1 MSRNTQKYQEH
12 KKVNKTVVNTAL
24 VLTLFGIAAPT
35 VAKQNALATVVRV
48 KDGDGVVVSK
58 DGKDIEIR
66 LVCIDAPEKEQ
77 PGGQQSTD
85 RLKQLLPRGQAVQL
99 REIELDGY
107 GRTVAEIFVGGQS
120 VNLRM
125 VREGQAVVYPEY
137 LNNCTDTKNQYL
149 QAEAQAK
156 QKHLGFW
163 NQPSPV
169 MPWDF
174 RRRKRSNQSTFSP

>member
-1 MSRNTQKYQEH
+1 MK
-12 KKVNKTVVNTAL
+12 KTVVNTAL
-24 VLTLFGIAAPT
+24 VLTLIGIPALAI
-35 VAKQNALATVVRV
+35 AKQNALATVVSV
-48 KDGDGVVVSK
+48 KDGDGVWVRK
-58 DGKDIEIR
+58 DGKNLEIR
-66 LVCIDAPEKEQ
+66 LVCIDAPEKDQ

-85 RLKQLLPRGQAVQL
+85 RLKQLLPPGQAVQL
-99 REIELDGY
+99 REIDLDRY
-107 GRTVAEIFVGGQS
+107 GRTVAEIFVGSQS

-137 LNNCTDTKNQYL
+137 IYNCTDTKNQYL

-174 RRRKRSNQSTFSP
+174 RRSKRSNQSTFSPSPT